1 MERLFEMEG
10 QLLLWIREVF
20 ASPVM
25 DKIMIFI
32 SSLANKGMLWI
43 GIGVVLLLLGV
54 KGRKWSNRGLLVLLS
69 LAFNMVICNLLLKP
83 LVARTRPYDLLGYEI
98 LVRRLGD
105 YSFPSGH
112 TSASFAAA
120 TAIYAIDRR
129 WGAAA
134 YVLAALIGFSR
145 LYLGYTFRRTFWQGR
160 LSGFSRQR
168 RRSVFWRKKCILIN
182 KISYFL
188 NSNWLFSDKRLKILQ
203 KNGKNIANRLI
214 LR

>member
-1 MERLFEMEG
+1 MKKYMSVLRMKFLNGMQYRVAALAG
-10 QLLLWIREVF
+10 MATQF
-20 ASPVM
+20 AW
-25 DKIMIFI
+25 
-32 SSLANKGMLWI
+32 G
-43 GIGVVLLLLGV
+43 
-54 KGRKWSNRGLLVLLS
+54 GLLVLLS

-145 LYLGYTFRRTFWQGR
+145 LYLGVHFPTDVLAGAVVGILAAKAAQC
-160 LSGFSRQR
+160 LLE
-168 RRSVFWRKKCILIN
+168 KKMHFN
-182 KISYFL
+182 K
-188 NSNWLFSDKRLKILQ
+188 
-203 KNGKNIANRLI
+203 
-214 LR
+214 

>member
-1 MERLFEMEG
+1 MEG

-134 YVLAALIGFSR
+134 YVLAALILGMLFYILLFSR
-145 LYLGYTFRRTFWQGR
+145 RILLVFSTFFGF
-160 LSGFSRQR
+160 LSRMIAG
-168 RRSVFWRKKCILIN
+168 
-182 KISYFL
+182 
-188 NSNWLFSDKRLKILQ
+188 LF
-203 KNGKNIANRLI
+203 RLI
-214 LR
+214 LMPAGKSVKKLRKMVRKALKKKIKQVRMVIVKK

>member
-1 MERLFEMEG
+1 MERLFEMDG
-10 QLLLWIREVF
+10 QLLLWIREAF
-20 ASPVM
+20 AGPVM

-43 GIGVVLLLLGV
+43 GIGMVLLLLGV

-134 YVLAALIGFSR
+134 
-145 LYLGYTFRRTFWQGR
+145 QGR
-160 LSGFSRQR
+160 RCG
-168 RRSVFWRKKCILIN
+168 WRAPPWAVPPAG
-182 KISYFL
+182 SP
-188 NSNWLFSDKRLKILQ
+188 
-203 KNGKNIANRLI
+203 
-214 LR
+214 

>member
-1 MERLFEMEG
+1 MERLFEMDG

-20 ASPVM
+20 AGPVM

-43 GIGVVLLLLGV
+43 GIGMVLLLLGV

-69 LAFNMVICNLLLKP
+69 LAFNAVICN
-83 LVARTRPYDLLGYEI
+83 PYDLLGYEI

-129 WGAAA
+129 WGVAA

-145 LYLGYTFRRTFWQGR
+145 LYLGVHFPTDVLAGAVVGILAAKAAQW
-160 LSGFSRQR
+160 LLE
-168 RRSVFWRKKCILIN
+168 KKLH
-182 KISYFL
+182 F
-188 NSNWLFSDKRLKILQ
+188 
-203 KNGKNIANRLI
+203 GK
-214 LR
+214 

>member
-43 GIGVVLLLLGV
+43 GIGVVL
-54 KGRKWSNRGLLVLLS
+54 LLS

-145 LYLGYTFRRTFWQGR
+145 LYLGVHFPTDVLAGAVVGILAAKAAQC
-160 LSGFSRQR
+160 LLE
-168 RRSVFWRKKCILIN
+168 KKMHFN
-182 KISYFL
+182 K
-188 NSNWLFSDKRLKILQ
+188 
-203 KNGKNIANRLI
+203 
-214 LR
+214 

>member
-98 LVRRLGD
+98 LVRGLGD

-112 TSASFAAA
+112 TSAS
-120 TAIYAIDRR
+120 
-129 WGAAA
+129 
-134 YVLAALIGFSR
+134 LSLIH
-145 LYLGYTFRRTFWQGR
+145 
-160 LSGFSRQR
+160 
-168 RRSVFWRKKCILIN
+168 
-182 KISYFL
+182 ISEPT
-188 NSNWLFSDKRLKILQ
+188 RP
-203 KNGKNIANRLI
+203 
-214 LR
+214 

>member
-1 MERLFEMEG
+1 MERPFEMDG

-69 LAFNMVICNLLLKP
+69 LAFNAVICNLLLKP

-134 YVLAALIGFSR
+134 YVLAALILGMLFYILLFSR
-145 LYLGYTFRRTFWQGR
+145 RILLVFSTFFGF
-160 LSGFSRQR
+160 LSRMIAG
-168 RRSVFWRKKCILIN
+168 
-182 KISYFL
+182 
-188 NSNWLFSDKRLKILQ
+188 LF
-203 KNGKNIANRLI
+203 RLI
-214 LR
+214 LMPAGKSVKKLRKMVRKALKKKIKQVRMVIVKK

>member
-1 MERLFEMEG
+1 
-10 QLLLWIREVF
+10 
-20 ASPVM
+20 M

-134 YVLAALIGFSR
+134 YVLAALILGMLFYILLFSR
-145 LYLGYTFRRTFWQGR
+145 RILLVFSTFFGF
-160 LSGFSRQR
+160 LSRMIAG
-168 RRSVFWRKKCILIN
+168 
-182 KISYFL
+182 
-188 NSNWLFSDKRLKILQ
+188 LF
-203 KNGKNIANRLI
+203 RLI
-214 LR
+214 LMPAGKSVKKLRKMVRKALKKKIKQVRMVIVKK

>member
-1 MERLFEMEG
+1 MERLFEMDG

-98 LVRRLGD
+98 LVRRLGG

-112 TSASFAAA
+112 HLGILCGGTWRFMPL
-120 TAIYAIDRR
+120 TAD
-129 WGAAA
+129 GE
-134 YVLAALIGFSR
+134 
-145 LYLGYTFRRTFWQGR
+145 
-160 LSGFSRQR
+160 R
-168 RRSVFWRKKCILIN
+168 RRMCWRH
-182 KISYFL
+182 
-188 NSNWLFSDKRLKILQ
+188 
-203 KNGKNIANRLI
+203 
-214 LR
+214 